1 VFAGL
6 VAGVLAALFV
16 AARIVADAVPNL
28 RGIAVLVV
36 TVDSMETVVEWHM
49 AVGSLVECHRFQQ
62 VFEAG
67 LMRDGHATI
76 DHECYLER
84 TRMPKLPTMASNAES
99 VV

>member
-6 VAGVLAALFV
+6 VAGVLVALFV
-16 AARIVADAVPNL
+16 AARIAAAVPNP
-28 RGIAVLVV
+28 RGIAVLVA
-36 TVDSMETVVEWHM
+36 TVDSMETVAEWHT

-67 LMRDGHATI
+67 LMRDGNATI
-76 DHECYLER
+76 EHECYLER
-84 TRMPKLPTMASNAES
+84 KRMPKLPTMASNAES